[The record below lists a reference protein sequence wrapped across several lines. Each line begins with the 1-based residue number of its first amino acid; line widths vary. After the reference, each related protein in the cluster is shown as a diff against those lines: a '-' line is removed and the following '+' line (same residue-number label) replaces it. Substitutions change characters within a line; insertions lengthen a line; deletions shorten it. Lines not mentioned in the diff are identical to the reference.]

1 MSEQIRRCSA
11 HKNRRRAADALR
23 MPTGPVAVLFGIVFF
38 AVTGF
43 GEWIIRHS
51 PPSLPWKPGGGIR
64 ALRVERVLIRIL
76 MGVSAC
82 VGLSLLIVGI
92 TDL

>member
-1 MSEQIRRCSA
+1 
-11 HKNRRRAADALR
+11 
-23 MPTGPVAVLFGIVFF
+23 MPYACRLVLLPSSFGIVFF

-51 PPSLPWKPGGGIR
+51 PPSLPWEPGGGIR
-64 ALRVERVLIRIL
+64 ALRVERVLIRVL